1 MGKRGVIAGVVVVAV
16 LVGGAAVADG
26 VVRERTEERVADE
39 LRAGIPGLDATPDVT
54 IDGFPFLTQ
63 VLAGSMGSV
72 VVTAPSATF
81 DGLRLDDVDVRLT
94 DVSTSLPTTAGVA
107 EMTADV
113 SLASI
118 QEVLDVPVDL
128 TIEDN
133 VFLVTASLFGV
144 PLTVT
149 LTALPAGRTIEVEPE
164 TVSLGGLTVSA
175 DDLPAG
181 LTDQIDDISIPVE
194 SLPEGMELTGLTV
207 GADGVTLEAWG
218 TDVVFDELPS

>member
-1 MGKRGVIAGVVVVAV
+1 MGKRGVIAGAVVVAV

-26 VVRERTEERVADE
+26 VVRERTEERIADE
-39 LRAGIPGLDATPDVT
+39 LRAGIAGLGSTPDVT

-63 VLAGSMGSV
+63 VLAGSMDSV

-81 DGLRLDDVDVRLT
+81 EGLRMDDVDVRLS
-94 DVSTSLPTTAGVA
+94 DVSTGVPTTAGVA

-118 QEVLDVPVDL
+118 QDVLDVPVDL
-128 TIEDN
+128 TIEN
-133 VFLVTASLFGV
+133 RAFLVTASLFGV

-149 LTALPAGRTIEVEPE
+149 LTALPAGRAIEVAPQ
-164 TVSLGGLTVSA
+164 TVSLGGLTISA

-194 SLPEGMELTGLTV
+194 QLPQGMELTSLVV
-207 GADGVTLEAWG
+207 GTDGVTLEAWG